1 MKIIGGQNIIFL
13 GDGGIGPGFGQI
25 APQILTFDVF
35 YTQPPIVGF
44 HVVKEPADIEEVCGE

>member
-25 APQILTFDVF
+25 AAQILTFDVF
-35 YTQPPIVGF
+35 FTQPPIVGF
-44 HVVKEPADIEEVCGE
+44 HVVEEPEDEE